1 MAAAGGGAAAA
12 PPARGWEPSETD
24 SEIESLTG
32 GGSVAGLSA
41 LSSEASVPEEEEG
54 GAGRGIELVMLPPQ
68 SDASGLSFRTFLG
81 GLEEAGGSVDEVVAE
96 AVSQWQAAH
105 GVAAGPHL
113 PHISPR
119 LATSPHI

>member
-12 PPARGWEPSETD
+12 PPARGWGPSETD
-24 SEIESLTG
+24 SEIESLTA
-32 GGSVAGLSA
+32 SVAGLSA
-41 LSSEASVPEEEEG
+41 RSSEGSIPEEEEG

-105 GVAAGPHL
+105 STAAGPHL